1 MKSKILFLSLVLILI
16 SPFTFFSQEMKQ
28 NKTTLPEKHKF
39 SLVIHGGAGN
49 MAKKNLT
56 PEKEA
61 EYKAKMKEALE
72 IGYQMLSDGATAVDV
87 VEAVIKILEDSP
99 LFNAG
104 KGSVFSHEGRNEM
117 DAAIMNGENLDAGA
131 VANVR
136 TIKNPISAAKK
147 VMTKSKF
154 ILLSEKGAEQF
165 AKENDVEI
173 VDTSYFFT
181 QSRWDEYIKVRD
193 SKSTKLDHDK
203 SSGMIESPNTID
215 KFGTV
220 GCVVLDS
227 YGNLAAGTSTGGI
240 VNKEY
245 NRIGDSP
252 LIGSGTYANNKTCA
266 VSCTGRGEDFIKIVA
281 AHEVSSLMEH
291 KKIKLKKATAKV
303 LKKLNDIKGRG
314 GLIAIDRNGTISMVF
329 NTDGMFR
336 GCIDTNGNMEV
347 YIYSD
352 ELNR

>member
-1 MKSKILFLSLVLILI
+1 MKYIRFIIVLI
-16 SPFTFFSQEMKQ
+16 SFQCYFTSYAQQMDQSKDSVILR
-28 NKTTLPEKHKF
+28 TKF
-39 SLVIHGGAGN
+39 SLAIHGGAGN

-61 EYKAKMKEALE
+61 EYKAKLKEALE
-72 IGYQMLSDGATAVDV
+72 TGYKMLENDAKAVDV
-87 VEAVIKILEDSP
+87 VEAVIIILEDSP

-117 DAAIMNGENLDAGA
+117 DAAIMNGKTLDAGA

-136 TIKNPISAAKK
+136 TIKNPISAAKT
-147 VMTKSKF
+147 VMNKSKF
-154 ILLSEKGAEQF
+154 ILLSGTGAEKF
-165 AKENDVEI
+165 AKLNDVEI
-173 VDTSYFFT
+173 VDTSYFFY
-181 QSRWDEYIKVRD
+181 QPRWDEFIKVRD
-193 SKSTKLDHDK
+193 SKKTKLDHDN
-203 SSGMIESPNTID
+203 SSGVVETLNTIN

-220 GCVVLDS
+220 GCVVYDS

-266 VSCTGRGEDFIKIVA
+266 VSCTGHGEDFIKIVA
-281 AHEVSSLMEH
+281 AHEVSALMEH
-291 KKIKLKKATAKV
+291 KKIRLKKATKKV
-303 LKKLNDIKGRG
+303 IEKLTEIKGRG
-314 GLIAIDRNGTISMVF
+314 GLIAIDHSGNISMEF

-336 GCIDTNGNMEV
+336 GYIDKEGKIEIA
-347 YIYSD
+347 IYK
-352 ELNR
+352 E